1 MVLSWCAWLGPPL
14 GVNQCF
20 KRPCI
25 LVTIQII
32 PLRDLPEAPQPD
44 GISSARQL
52 LAPVYSWFTED
63 FDSLVAD
70 GRMSHVGL
78 FPNIP
83 RRHLGSPDPTRGL
96 RRRMVSHGMA
106 EEVNRQW

>member
-1 MVLSWCAWLGPPL
+1 MRV
-14 GVNQCF
+14 
-20 KRPCI
+20 KRKH
-25 LVTIQII
+25 
-32 PLRDLPEAPQPD
+32 
-44 GISSARQL
+44 ISSARQP
-52 LAPVYSWFTED
+52 LARSTAG
-63 FDSLVAD
+63 SLKASTALVAD